1 MKTAYSGLLLSVGL
15 LLLLVAGTG
24 LAQDAPDG
32 KPVPQG
38 KHVMFVFTTDN
49 NGELNPCG

>member
-1 MKTAYSGLLLSVGL
+1 MKTAYASIVFSVGL
-15 LLLLVAGTG
+15 LVMLSVGMG
-24 LAQDAPDG
+24 LAQDAPAG

-38 KHVMFVFTTDN
+38 KHIMFVFTTDD